1 MSLGAGSVLSQWW
14 CRSCLMYFE
23 VIAHA
28 TVAHWLW
35 HCAAELEVDGAIP
48 CQVGPC
54 GIGRNARALVYLDV
68 GAR

>member
-23 VIAHA
+23 AIAHV

-35 HCAAELEVDGAIP
+35 CCAAELEVDGPIP

-54 GIGRNARALVYLDV
+54 GMG
-68 GAR
+68 